1 MAKSSCAVLADSFAM
16 RKRSNEMVASLP
28 YSCPEQGL
36 SPVSHIGTPEVPVEY
51 RGPILIVFGMSL
63 VLSAIAINLNTT
75 KRRAVI
81 GQIETSI
88 EAACNEA
95 SILSPRTKMLCQAQ
109 RESSPTQRVM
119 EGGAVFVT
127 PQRRTEGGV
136 VFVTP
141 ARP

>member
-1 MAKSSCAVLADSFAM
+1 M
-16 RKRSNEMVASLP
+16 
-28 YSCPEQGL
+28 
-36 SPVSHIGTPEVPVEY
+36 EY